1 MRKQNIYLMKLK
13 VKIHYNKGLYYFVE
27 LIDSKGFFDRYE
39 SQLESIFINYP
50 EPILKLI
57 KMKLD
62 KETDQFKAKF
72 MKKIL
77 NHSNN
82 IK

>member
-1 MRKQNIYLMKLK
+1 MLK
-13 VKIHYNKGLYYFVE
+13 